1 MRDAGMMPPETVPVK
16 DLAKVELPS
25 VKPSKVMLP
34 ISSNPPG
41 AEILLN
47 GKSTG
52 EVTPTTISVRD
63 GDEIEWTL
71 RMNGYKPASD
81 RLIVQQGRSL
91 SVNLKADRKAYLDIT
106 VMGNGEISID
116 GKVIAARGPVAGFEV
131 PADQDITV
139 RVFDPATKATDEVKV
154 RIAEN
159 TTRRIT
165 LIPRANISGPRPAS
179 R

>member
-1 MRDAGMMPPETVPVK
+1 
-16 DLAKVELPS
+16 
-25 VKPSKVMLP
+25 MLP

-52 EVTPTTISVRD
+52 EVTPTTIAVKD
-63 GDEIEWTL
+63 GDEVEWTL
-71 RMNGYKPASD
+71 RMNGYKTASD

-116 GKVIAARGPVAGFEV
+116 GKVIAARGPVSGFEV
-131 PADQDITV
+131 PAEQEVTV
-139 RVFDPATKATDEVKV
+139 RVFDPATRATDEVKV
-154 RIAEN
+154 RILEN

-165 LIPRANISGPRPAS
+165 LIPKANLSGPRPAG